1 MPANDREIQEWT
13 EAIGRFVPEAK
24 VVGVIREGNGLLLN
38 IERGEINAQDMQD
51 MERALLR
58 AGAQGWTWNIGPRG
72 ARIRVHM
79 AGSHQAAWTWAIVA
93 LAIGV
98 LALLYFYDIHPQ

>member
-1 MPANDREIQEWT
+1 MPATDQEIQEWT

-24 VVGVIREGNGLLLN
+24 VVGVIREGNGLLLHV
-38 IERGEINAQDMQD
+38 ERGEISAEDMRN

-58 AGAQGWTWNIGPRG
+58 AGAHGWAWNIGPRG

-79 AGSHQAAWTWAIVA
+79 GGKRTWIWAIVA
-93 LAIGV
+93 CAIG
-98 LALLYFYDIHPQ
+98 LLSLLYFYDIHPK